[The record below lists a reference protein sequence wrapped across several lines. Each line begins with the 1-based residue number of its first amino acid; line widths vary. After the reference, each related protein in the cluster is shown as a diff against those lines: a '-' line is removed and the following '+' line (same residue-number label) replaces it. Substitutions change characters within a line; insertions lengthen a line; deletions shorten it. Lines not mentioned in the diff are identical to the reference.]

1 MRAVIQRVKN
11 ARVEV
16 ADRVIGKVGEGLLV
30 LLGIGRE
37 DDHGDADYLIDKS
50 INLRIFEDPEGKMN
64 LSLLD
69 IRGEMLIVS
78 QFTLMA
84 DCRKG
89 RRPSF
94 IAAGDPDKANHLYR
108 YFIQQAKKSGIVVST
123 GEFQSLMEVTL
134 VNHGPVTILIDSKK
148 VF

>member
-16 ADRVIGKVGEGLLV
+16 DNRVTGKIGWGILV

-37 DDHGDADYLIDKS
+37 DDQRDADYVIDKS
-50 INLRIFEDPEGKMN
+50 INLRIFEDAEGKMN

-69 IRGEMLIVS
+69 IRGEMLIIS
-78 QFTLMA
+78 QFTVMA

-94 IAAGDPDKANHLYR
+94 IAAEDPDKANDLYR
-108 YFIQQAKKSGIVVST
+108 YFIEQTKERGVFVST
-123 GEFQSLMEVTL
+123 GKFQSLMEVTL